1 MKILMVISEA
11 PPIKSGIARVADRL
25 SKGLAS
31 SGHEIEIL
39 SLRDVPRWEWGE
51 IRISSMLLKIR
62 AIRNRLHEYDL
73 IHLHGPVPTFSDVFL
88 LGALSRQRPPLVYT
102 HHAPIDLR
110 HFPFKLLAP
119 PYNAVQERLAR
130 LADHVVV
137 TTPTYGQHLSRHV
150 PPEKLSVI
158 PWGVDYDHFAAPII
172 QKEDPF
178 TVLFL
183 GQIRPYKGLPVL
195 LNAFHGI
202 DDAHLWIV
210 GDGHR
215 ARANRRLA
223 QELGLRNVTFWGR
236 LPDAEMIERLHQAHV
251 LVLPS
256 VTRSEAFGLALLE
269 GMAAGCV
276 PVASHLPGVADVVG
290 NEGFTFPAGNQ
301 HALHEILTRLAN
313 DKTLR
318 QHHAELAQ
326 ARARLYPWERVVFG
340 YERIIKQLTA
350 HACARGQSVVSSP
363 ALNGHVNSYGAVRR
377 ARQLVNSAG
386 SESRS

>member
-25 SKGLAS
+25 SNGLAA
-31 SGHEIEIL
+31 SGHQVDIL
-39 SLRDVPRWEWGE
+39 SLNDVPRWEWGE
-51 IRISSMLLKIR
+51 IRLSSMPLRIN
-62 AIRNRLHEYDL
+62 AIRKRLRNYDL

-110 HFPFKLLAP
+110 HFPYRLFAP

-137 TTPTYGQHLSRHV
+137 TTPTYGQCLSRHV

-158 PWGVDYDHFAAPII
+158 PWGVDYDHFAAPI
-172 QKEDPF
+172 QKEGPF

-195 LNAFHGI
+195 LNAFRGV
-202 DDAHLWIV
+202 DNARLWIV

-215 ARANRRLA
+215 ARASYRLA

-236 LPDAEMIERLHQAHV
+236 LPDVEMIERLRQAHV

-301 HALHEILTRLAN
+301 YALHEILTRLGN
-313 DKTLR
+313 DETLR

-340 YERIIKQLTA
+340 YERIFTRLAA
-350 HACARGQSVVSSP
+350 HAGATVPSAALPP
-363 ALNGHVNSYGAVRR
+363 ALNGHMSGQGAVRR
-377 ARQLVNSAG
+377 ARHLVNNAW
-386 SESRS
+386 SESQT